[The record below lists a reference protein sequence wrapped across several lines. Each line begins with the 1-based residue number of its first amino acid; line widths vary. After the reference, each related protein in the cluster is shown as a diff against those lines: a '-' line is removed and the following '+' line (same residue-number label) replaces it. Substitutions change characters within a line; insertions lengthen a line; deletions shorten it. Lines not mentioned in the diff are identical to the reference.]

1 MRTGRIVLL
10 MVVVVACAAT
20 MAFAQARGLGKIAGV
35 VVDESGAPIA
45 GVEIKTATSGGTPV
59 ECVSDAS
66 GKWTLVGIGRGDWVV
81 TFAKAGYTPKR
92 IKAIVEREI
101 DRSDP
106 IKITL
111 AKAA

>member
-1 MRTGRIVLL
+1 MRTGRVVVL
-10 MVVVVACAAT
+10 MVVVVACAAA
-20 MAFAQARGLGKIAGV
+20 MVFAQARGMGRIVGV
-35 VVDESGAPIA
+35 VVDDTGAPVA
-45 GVEIKTATSGGTPV
+45 GVDVKTVTSGGTPI
-59 ECVSDAS
+59 ECQTDAT
-66 GKWTLVGIGRGDWVV
+66 GKFTLGGIGRGDWVV

-111 AKAA
+111 AKGA